1 MENATKALLIAAA
14 VLIAILIIS
23 LGVVIYQKASESM
36 SNMDM
41 TEYQIT
47 QFNDKFKKYE
57 GTSKNGSEVN
67 AMLDTVFNHNNAQD
81 DTSTCVKVVI
91 DSNTVIEA
99 SNTLASSPD
108 KVVIGNK
115 YSIKCTYN
123 TKTGLISEI
132 TVTGK

>member
-91 DSNTVIEA
+91 GSNTVIEA

-115 YSIKCTYN
+115 YGIKCTYN

-132 TVTGK
+132 TVTEK